1 MADIFGAAASL
12 IGKMIDIP
20 VAFGLQSRENSMAA
34 EREAFAR
41 NQNYQFNE
49 QAAQKADKRTR
60 ALYGDLYSPQAQ
72 LGQIKSAGLSPSLF
86 YGDGGGI
93 SGQAGAQG
101 AGAAGISPNVFGIN
115 EGFNLAE
122 LGRVIAETDLM
133 RSQTK
138 KTEAETKQT
147 DLENDLQEM
156 KNTEF
161 ETEYN
166 ITNAHFAKSD
176 GTQQSIYEIA
186 LASNSYKQFIN
197 SVREAAEGAENLA
210 LRDSTTTEKGQ
221 NVLRQIYEAK
231 YEMQKDIAVLSDNK
245 TSAEFHK
252 SITETLKKSDFA
264 SLNAEN
270 AIAELKKNVET
281 NNLDGRQRQAFNNL
295 LQKLENSGS
304 TTSDIVITL
313 LLLVN
318 NYISSKGNGSM
329 IVK

>member
-1 MADIFGAAASL
+1 MADLFGIGQVVSSGIQAGANVGMTVMNNIAAA
-12 IGKMIDIP
+12 K
-20 VAFGLQSRENSMAA
+20 REMEARRANYYYNEAA
-34 EREAFAR
+34 A
-41 NQNYQFNE
+41 NN
-49 QAAQKADKRTR
+49 ADARTR
-60 ALYGDLYSPQAQ
+60 RLYTDLYGPQAQ
-72 LGQIKSAGLSPSLF
+72 LEQIKAAGLSPSLF

-93 SGQAGAQG
+93 SGQTGAQG
-101 AGAAGISPNVFGIN
+101 AGAAGISPTSFGIPEIN
-115 EGFNLAE
+115 FAGMAKSMAE
-122 LGRVIAETDLM
+122 IGLIKA
-133 RSQTK
+133 QTK

-147 DLENDLQEM
+147 DLENALQEM
-156 KNTEF
+156 SNTEF

-186 LASNSYKQFIN
+186 LESNSYKQFIN
-197 SVREAAEGAENLA
+197 NVRESAESAENLT

-231 YEMQKDIAVLSDNK
+231 YEMQKDIAILSDSK

-252 SITETLKKSDFA
+252 SITEALKKTDFA
-264 SLNAEN
+264 RLNSEN
-270 AIAELKKNVET
+270 AIVELKKNVET

-295 LQKLENSGS
+295 LNKLEKSGS

-318 NYISSKGNGSM
+318 NYISSKGNSSM